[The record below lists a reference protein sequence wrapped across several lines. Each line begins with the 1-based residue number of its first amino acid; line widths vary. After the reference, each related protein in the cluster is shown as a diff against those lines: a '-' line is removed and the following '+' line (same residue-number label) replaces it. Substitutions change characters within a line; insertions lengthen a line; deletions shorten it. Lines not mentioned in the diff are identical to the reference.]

1 VVIQGFSV
9 STYLAIPVV
18 LSLLAQGDSIK
29 ISLVENARQVS
40 ANKEMSLSSRQL
52 ISQNSKPKTY
62 YVSGNGN
69 DANKGLSTSSAFRT
83 IQKAA
88 DLTNPGDTV
97 LIMNG
102 VYKNIAKAATV
113 LSIKRSG
120 TANAWIRYKAYPGHF
135 PKIQHNTW
143 NGILISH
150 GASYIE
156 INGLEVIGNNAN
168 VSLDYARREKNNKL
182 NPLTNGN
189 CISVDGR
196 KNGHTHHIRI
206 INNKVHKCGGAGIAT
221 IESDYVTID
230 NNVVFDNAWYSVY
243 GCSGISMLS
252 NWNFDNK
259 RGYKMFVTNNKSYNN
274 RMYIPWIAVGKITD
288 GNGII
293 IDTTKNNRNNS
304 KLGAY
309 KGRTLVQNN
318 LTFNN
323 GGSGI
328 HAFLSDHV
336 DIVNNTAIL
345 NNQSPEI
352 KDGQIF
358 ANNSSD
364 VRILRNILYA
374 FPSKNINSNY
384 KLENVVY
391 DYNLYINASKVSVKG
406 PRDIIADSEFLSK
419 HPTLKKIS
427 SSWKSR
433 LDKQNPPKRP
443 YVEPKSGGFVCQPM
457 TFTFQSKPIRVGCSP
472 LSLAQTA
479 SSDVSSNASSFS
491 DVSSNY
497 WAAQFIQQLSG
508 RGVIAGFPDG
518 SFRPEEPVTRAQFA
532 AMVNK
537 AFKKAQQRQAIN
549 FTDVPSNYWA
559 SSAIRQ
565 AYSIGFLSGYP
576 SNRFQPNQAI
586 PRQQV
591 LVSLANGLGYTPS
604 GNTESTLKYF
614 NDASKIAN
622 YARNPI
628 AAATKKQI
636 VVNYPNVKSLNP
648 TATATR
654 AQVAAFIYQALVSSN
669 QAPAI
674 NSPYVV
680 SAPSN

>member
-1 VVIQGFSV
+1 MVSKGFIL
-9 STYLAIPVV
+9 STSFAIPVV
-18 LSLLAQGDSIK
+18 LIILSQGEKIK
-29 ISLVENARQVS
+29 GSLVENASQVS
-40 ANKEMSLSSRQL
+40 NNNEISLSSHEL
-52 ISQNSKPKTY
+52 ISANSTPKKY

-69 DANKGLSTSSAFRT
+69 DNNSGLSTSSAFRT

-102 VYKNIAKAATV
+102 VYKNVAKA
-113 LSIKRSG
+113 LSVVNIKRSG

-143 NGILISH
+143 NGILISSE
-150 GASYIE
+150 ASYIE

-168 VSLDYARREKNNKL
+168 ITLDYAMSQKTNKL

-196 KNGHTHHIRI
+196 TSGHVHHIRI
-206 INNKVHKCGGAGIAT
+206 LNNKVHDCGGAGISA
-221 IESDYVTID
+221 IQSDYVTVD
-230 NNVVFDNAWYSVY
+230 NNVVFNNAWYGVY
-243 GCSGISMLS
+243 GASGISMLN
-252 NWNFDNK
+252 NWNSDKNQ
-259 RGYKMFVTNNKSYNN
+259 GYKMFVTNNKTYNN

-293 IDTTKNNRNNS
+293 IDTTRNDQNNS

-309 KGRTLVQNN
+309 QGRTLVKNN

-328 HAFLSDHV
+328 HTFLSDHV
-336 DIVNNTAIL
+336 DIVNNTAVL

-358 ANNSSD
+358 ANVSSD
-364 VRILRNILYA
+364 VRILNNILYA
-374 FPSKNINSNY
+374 FPGKPVNSNN
-384 KLENVVY
+384 KNKNVVY
-391 DYNLYINASKVSVKG
+391 NYNIYLNSSNVSVKG
-406 PRDIIADSEFLSK
+406 THDIVADSQV
-419 HPTLKKIS
+419 LKKYPTIEKIS
-427 SSWKSR
+427 DEWKSR
-433 LDKQNPPKRP
+433 LDKQNPPTQI
-443 YVEPKSGGFVCQPM
+443 YVESNSAGFVCESVTYSLQG
-457 TFTFQSKPIRVGCSP
+457 KPIQVGCAP
-472 LSLAQTA
+472 LSLAQIA
-479 SSDVSSNASSFS
+479 FS

-497 WAAQFIQQLSG
+497 WAAQFIQQLSQ

-537 AFKKAQQRQAIN
+537 AFQKAQQRQAIN
-549 FTDVPSNYWA
+549 FVDVPSNYWA
-559 SSAIRQ
+559 SSAIQQ
-565 AYSIGFLSGYP
+565 AYTIGFLSGYP
-576 SNRFQPNQAI
+576 GNRFQPNQAI

-591 LVSLANGLGYTPS
+591 LVSLANGLGYTS
-604 GNTESTLKYF
+604 GGNTENTLKYF
-614 NDASKIAN
+614 NDASNIAS
-622 YARNPI
+622 YARSPI
-628 AAATKKQI
+628 AAATEKQI

-669 QAPAI
+669 QASAI

-680 SAPSN
+680 SNLSN

>member
-1 VVIQGFSV
+1 MVIQGFSV
-9 STYLAIPVV
+9 SAYFAIPVV
-18 LSLLAQGDSIK
+18 LSLLAQAERIK
-29 ISLVENARQVS
+29 VSLVPNVHQVS
-40 ANKEMSLSSRQL
+40 INKEISLSSGEL
-52 ISQNSKPKTY
+52 ISTNSTSKTY
-62 YVSGNGN
+62 YVSGTGN
-69 DANKGLSTSSAFRT
+69 DENTGLSPSSAFRT
-83 IQKAA
+83 IQRAA

-102 VYKNIAKAATV
+102 VYKNIAKATSV
-113 LSIKRSG
+113 VSIKRSG
-120 TANAWIRYKAYPGHF
+120 TANAWIKYKAYPGHF

-143 NGILISH
+143 NGILISS

-156 INGLEVIGNNAN
+156 INGLEVMGNNDN
-168 VSLDYARREKNNKL
+168 ITLDYAMSEKYNKL
-182 NPLTNGN
+182 NPLTSGN
-189 CISVDGR
+189 CINVDGR

-206 INNKVHKCGGAGIAT
+206 VNNKVHKCGGVGIAA
-221 IESDYVTID
+221 IESDYVTVD

-252 NWNFDNK
+252 NWNSDNK
-259 RGYKMFVTNNKSYNN
+259 RGYKMFVTNNKTYNN
-274 RMYIPWIAVGKITD
+274 RMYIPWIEVGKITD

-293 IDTTKNNRNNS
+293 IDTSRNDRNQS

-328 HAFLSDHV
+328 HTFLSDHV
-336 DIVNNTAIL
+336 DIVNNTAVL

-374 FPSKNINSNY
+374 FPGKNINSNS
-384 KLENVVY
+384 KNKNVVY
-391 DYNLYINASKVSVKG
+391 DYNIYINSSKISVKG
-406 PRDIIADSEFLSK
+406 SHDLVADSEFLSK
-419 HPTLKKIS
+419 HPTLEKIS
-427 SSWKSR
+427 SDWKSQ
-433 LDKQNPPKRP
+433 LDKQNPPTRT
-443 YVEPKSGGFVCQPM
+443 YVESKSAGFVCKPM
-457 TFTFQSKPIRVGCSP
+457 TYSSQSKPIKVGCSP
-472 LSLAQTA
+472 LSLAQIA
-479 SSDVSSNASSFS
+479 FS

-497 WAAQFIQQLSG
+497 WAAQFIQQLSQ

-518 SFRPEEPVTRAQFA
+518 TFRPEEPVTRAQFA

-537 AFKKAQQRQAIN
+537 AFQKSQQRQVIN
-549 FTDVPSNYWA
+549 FSDVPSNYWA
-559 SSAIRQ
+559 YSAIRQ

-576 SNRFQPNQAI
+576 GNRFQPNQAI

-591 LVSLANGLGYTPS
+591 LVSLANGLGYTS
-604 GNTESTLKYF
+604 GGNTESTLKYF
-614 NDASKIAN
+614 NDASNIAS

-628 AAATKKQI
+628 AAATEKKI
-636 VVNYPNVKSLNP
+636 VVDYPNVKSLNP
-648 TATATR
+648 TAIATR

-680 SAPSN
+680 SSPSN